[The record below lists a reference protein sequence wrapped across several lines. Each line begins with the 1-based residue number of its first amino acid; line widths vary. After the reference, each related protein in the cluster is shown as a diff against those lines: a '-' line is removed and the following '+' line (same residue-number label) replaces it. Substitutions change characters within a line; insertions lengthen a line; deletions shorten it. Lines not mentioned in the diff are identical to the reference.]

1 MKGDG
6 LGGIL
11 SLVIKGGST
20 HFISICFRCF
30 NISFGSNILIAL
42 ILSNSHLECSGYSQ
56 RLFGCYWLSLGSNDF
71 MIFKK
76 VMTSQRKDSEDR
88 LERKSEKG
96 TYTNMI
102 RHYFFVDKEVNF
114 PLNIKKIK
122 FAYMVINCNL
132 ISKVISLFL

>member
-1 MKGDG
+1 
-6 LGGIL
+6 
-11 SLVIKGGST
+11 
-20 HFISICFRCF
+20 
-30 NISFGSNILIAL
+30 
-42 ILSNSHLECSGYSQ
+42 
-56 RLFGCYWLSLGSNDF
+56 
-71 MIFKK
+71 
-76 VMTSQRKDSEDR
+76 MTSQRKDSEDR